1 MKRGTRFFIVLATGV
16 LTFGTLMAS
25 LGPKTFENNFHRHS
39 CRHHY
44 EYHEECRHN
53 HQGEQSNQ
61 TPMKHDSI

>member
-25 LGPKTFENNFHRHS
+25 LGPKTFENNLHRHS

-44 EYHEECRHN
+44 EY
-53 HQGEQSNQ
+53 EQHCDHKEGVAPNTATQ
-61 TPMKHDSI
+61 KDIDSI